1 MHPEETAMLS
11 IGVNANNRPIEPT
24 IAPPDFG
31 IKKNLNP
38 VADLDFLSHISS
50 SAAVCPENGAQP
62 DDDHDPTIDRPLR
75 IAGHVTAG
83 QDVDSLEEE
92 YPASQDEDDADDVEK
107 CFHFL

>member
-1 MHPEETAMLS
+1 MLR
-11 IGVNANNRPIEPT
+11 IWIDADDRPIEPPFT
-24 IAPPDFG
+24 SPDFRVQ
-31 IKKNLNP
+31 KNLNP